1 MEIISETSTTDVRSP
16 MPGESA
22 MDGDEAGERVD
33 GEAPILGKT
42 PAARQRR
49 LAKLQRVTNEL
60 VARRPDD
67 VEAVNLD
74 DTWDLLATTK
84 GHAVHD
90 LKANTTM
97 KEGTSHPSRD
107 DFLRIP

>member
-1 MEIISETSTTDVRSP
+1 MEIISEAPAADARSP
-16 MPGESA
+16 IPGESA
-22 MDGDEAGERVD
+22 MDGDEAGERMD

-84 GHAVHD
+84 SNAVRD

-97 KEGTSHPSRD
+97 KEGTSHPPTRRE
-107 DFLRIP
+107 DF

>member
-1 MEIISETSTTDVRSP
+1 MEIISEAPAADARSP
-16 MPGESA
+16 IPGESA
-22 MDGDEAGERVD
+22 MDGDEAGERMD

-49 LAKLQRVTNEL
+49 LAKLQRITNEL

-67 VEAVNLD
+67 VEAANLD
-74 DTWDLLATTK
+74 DMWDLLATTK
-84 GHAVHD
+84 SNAVRD

-107 DFLRIP
+107 DFLRNP